1 MKKTQKLST
10 EKLENELKTKEK
22 ELAIFYKVIKEI
34 SSLDLEQVLAEIV
47 KTTSKLSMADSCL
60 IYLLDSTKKELVLRA
75 SKNPHKKLL
84 KKIKM
89 KLGEG
94 ITGWVAEKKKP
105 VVICENAAKDSRF
118 KFFHQLPEDRY
129 EAFLSVPIVN
139 KHGTVGVINIQHKK
153 KHRYSEE
160 EINLLTAIGQLA
172 GGAVENARLVEESLA
187 LKEAL
192 ETRKILEKAKGI
204 LMKDLKITE
213 EEAFRRIQKKS
224 MDLRK
229 SFREIAE
236 AIVMADNLKK
246 MSLDN

>member
-1 MKKTQKLST
+1 MR
-10 EKLENELKTKEK
+10 EKLKEKLKTKEK
-22 ELAIFYKVIKEI
+22 ELAIFYKLIREV
-34 SSLDLEQVLAEIV
+34 STFDLEKVLKEIV
-47 KTTSKLSMADSCL
+47 KVTSGLTKADSCFV
-60 IYLLDSTKKELVLRA
+60 YLLDRTKKELVLRA

-94 ITGWVAEKKKP
+94 ITGWVAKNKKP
-105 VVICENAAKDSRF
+105 VVINDNAAKDPRF

-129 EAFLSVPIVN
+129 QAFLSAPIIN
-139 KHGTVGVINIQHKK
+139 KYGVVGVINIQHKLQHK
-153 KHRYSEE
+153 YPQEE
-160 EINLLTAIGQLA
+160 VNLLTAIGQLV

-204 LMKDLKITE
+204 LMRNLKITE

-224 MDLRK
+224 MDWRK

-236 AIVMADNLKK
+236 AIVVTDKLKNG
-246 MSLDN
+246 S